1 MKYLDFENDAGK
13 RVRMKIM
20 GERNTL
26 EINALK
32 FAQAFKSGETRILRI
47 EKDGTEINELII
59 IRA

>member
-1 MKYLDFENDAGK
+1 MKFIDFENDKGK
-13 RVRMKIM
+13 RVRMKIT
-20 GERNTL
+20 GERNII

-32 FAQAFKSGETRILRI
+32 FAQAFKSGETRIVKV

>member
-1 MKYLDFENDAGK
+1 MKFLDFENDEGK
-13 RVRMKIM
+13 RIRLKVA

-32 FAQAFKSGETRILRI
+32 FAQSFKSGETRIVKV
-47 EKDGTEINELII
+47 EKDGTEINEIII